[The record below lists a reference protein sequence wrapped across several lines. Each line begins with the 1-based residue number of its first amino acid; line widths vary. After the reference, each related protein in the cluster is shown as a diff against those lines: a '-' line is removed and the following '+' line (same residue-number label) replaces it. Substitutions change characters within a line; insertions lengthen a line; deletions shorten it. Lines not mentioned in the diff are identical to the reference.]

1 MVTFDFMVRDRRVAH
16 FGAILETL
24 RMRRSFTPAHEAQ
37 LRAALTGANSGTH
50 RVLVST
56 RPGNFTIEFR
66 PVEDY
71 SDELIMDAAGTRDQ
85 RAHPTLP
92 GPDRGWQSRQL
103 TELRRRG
110 AGESLLLDESG
121 QVISA
126 IASPLLLL
134 EGANVHSSA
143 HPLATPSVML
153 EDIVS
158 HLVDQ
163 GLQLIDV
170 PMGFSMPL
178 LRRGEVWVLDAV
190 GGVRKVSGW
199 LEYGSILEV
208 RPLPQRIPPTHLA
221 VEAWRWEQATD
232 FN

>member
-1 MVTFDFMVRDRRVAH
+1 MVTFDFMVHDRRVAH
-16 FGAILETL
+16 FGSILEL
-24 RMRRSFTPAHEAQ
+24 LHSRNFTAAHETQ
-37 LRAALTGANSGTH
+37 LVTALAAAEPGAH
-50 RVLVST
+50 RVVVSS
-56 RPGNFTIEFR
+56 RPSNFIVEFR

-71 SDELIMDAAGTRDQ
+71 ADELIMDAAGTRDQ
-85 RAHPTLP
+85 RVHPTLP
-92 GPDRGWQSRQL
+92 GSDRGWQSRQL
-103 TELRRRG
+103 AEARRRG

-134 EGANVHSSA
+134 EGANFHVSA
-143 HPLATPSVML
+143 HPRATPSVML

-158 HLVDQ
+158 HLLDQ
-163 GLQLIDV
+163 GLQLIDA
-170 PMGFSMPL
+170 PMGFSMPP
-178 LRRGEVWVLDAV
+178 LRRGEVWVLDSV

-199 LEYGSILEV
+199 LEYGSILGV